1 MPIMKFFKLI
11 GLSLFILFGHFTAMA
26 QILQPAR
33 WSYDVSKK
41 EVAIGEELELIF
53 NVSIH
58 PDWYLYS
65 SDFDPDLGPQVTTF
79 TFQPHDSYA
88 LVGKIKPVNPKKKF
102 DKIFGGEYTY
112 FTRRAQFRQRIQVLE
127 PNLIIR
133 GEYEYQV
140 CTDKD
145 GKCIGFNDDFAFS
158 QIQVSGTVAPIPAP
172 QSASAP
178 QPSPAPELAGDRLA
192 SNPSG
197 LQPAQDNSVLADDPE
212 FQQIIDQVDSALA
225 DSARRAASMAA
236 VSADSAGGVMPLQAD
251 ITFSGT
257 AASSQAGELW
267 AFVLL
272 AFVTGL
278 LALLTPC
285 VFPMVPMTVTFFTGN
300 SNSRGEAIVKAL
312 IYGLSIV
319 FIYTLLGTLFS
330 RIAGPEAANFISTH
344 WLPNVLFFLVF
355 LLFGMSFLGMFEI
368 TLPSSLVNKADAQ
381 ADKGGWYGVFFM
393 AFTLVLVSF
402 SCTGPLVGSILV
414 SSAGGETLKP
424 VAGML
429 AYSTAFALPFTLF
442 AAFPSWLKSLPK
454 SGGWLNSIKVC
465 LGFIELAL
473 ALKFLS
479 MADQAYH
486 WGILDRD
493 VYLALWI
500 VIFSLLGFYL
510 LGKLKFSHDSD
521 LPYLPVP
528 RTLLAVLVFS
538 FVVYLIPGLFGAPL
552 KGLAGYLP
560 PQSSHDFDLVAL
572 MRQHQA
578 GRQSQVAAHAACE
591 LPKYGDFLK
600 LPHGLQGYFDLEQA
614 KRCALAQNKP
624 LFIDFTGHACVNCR
638 EMEATVWSDPA
649 VLKRLQQD
657 YVVVALYVDDKAELP
672 QNEWYVS
679 AYDKKEKRTLG
690 KKNADYQITRFQN
703 NAQPFY
709 VLMDPASEK
718 PLVPPT
724 AYNLEVPEFVKFL
737 DAGLKQY
744 NNSRYT
750 GQ

>member
-1 MPIMKFFKLI
+1 MNFFKLI
-11 GLSLFILFGHFTAMA
+11 GLSFFILFGHLAAVA

-33 WSYDVSKK
+33 WSYEVSKN
-41 EVAIGEELELIF
+41 EAAVGEEVELIF

-65 SDFDPDLGPQVTTF
+65 SDFDPDLGPMVTTF
-79 TFQPHDSYA
+79 TFQKHPSFA
-88 LVGKIKPVNPKKKF
+88 LVGKIKPVGAKKKF
-102 DKIFGGEYTY
+102 DKMWGGAYTY
-112 FTRRAQFRQRIQVLE
+112 FTRNAQFRQRIKILSADLVV
-127 PNLIIR
+127 R
-133 GEYEYQV
+133 GSYEYQV

-145 GKCIGFNDDFAFS
+145 GKCIPFDDEFTFD
-158 QIQVSGTVAPIPAP
+158 QIRVSGTMAAPAP
-172 QSASAP
+172 AP
-178 QPSPAPELAGDRLA
+178 AGEQTPAAADRTAG
-192 SNPSG
+192 PG
-197 LQPAQDNSVLADDPE
+197 LQPAEDNGVLADDPE
-212 FQQIIDQVDSALA
+212 FQNIIAEVDSARV
-225 DSARRAASMAA
+225 DSARRAGTLAA
-236 VSADSAGGVMPLQAD
+236 VKADSIAPPAVAEAALPGAGPVSTGSD
-251 ITFSGT
+251 
-257 AASSQAGELW
+257 LW

-285 VFPMVPMTVTFFTGN
+285 VFPMVPMTVSFFTGN
-300 SNSRGEAIVKAL
+300 SSSRAQAILKAGV
-312 IYGLSIV
+312 YGLSII
-319 FIYTLLGTLFS
+319 FIYTLIGTLFS
-330 RIAGPEAANFISTH
+330 KVAGPEAANFISTH
-344 WLPNVLFFLVF
+344 WLPNILFFGVF
-355 LLFGMSFLGMFEI
+355 LAFGMSFLGMFEI

-424 VAGML
+424 IVGML
-429 AYSTAFALPFTLF
+429 AYSAAFALPFTLF
-442 AAFPSWLKSLPK
+442 AAFPSWLRGLPR

-493 VYLALWI
+493 VYLGLWI
-500 VIFSLLGFYL
+500 VLFTLMGFYL

-521 LPYLPVP
+521 LPYLSVP
-528 RTLLAVLVFS
+528 RTLLAVLVFA

-552 KGLAGYLP
+552 KALAGYLP

-572 MRQHQA
+572 LRQQN
-578 GRQSQVAAHAACE
+578 GGQDPVAAAADPNCE
-591 LPKYGDFLK
+591 PPKYGTFLK
-600 LPHGLQGYFDLEQA
+600 LPHGLNGYFDLEQA
-614 KRCALAQNKP
+614 RRCALAQNKP

-638 EMEATVWSDPA
+638 EMEANVWSDPA
-649 VLKRLQQD
+649 VLKKLQQD

-690 KKNADYQITRFQN
+690 KKNADYQITKFRN

-709 VLMDPASEK
+709 VLMDPATEQA
-718 PLVPPT
+718 LVVPT
-724 AYNLEVPEFVKFL
+724 AYNLEVPDFLNFL

-744 NNSRYT
+744 KSRYA